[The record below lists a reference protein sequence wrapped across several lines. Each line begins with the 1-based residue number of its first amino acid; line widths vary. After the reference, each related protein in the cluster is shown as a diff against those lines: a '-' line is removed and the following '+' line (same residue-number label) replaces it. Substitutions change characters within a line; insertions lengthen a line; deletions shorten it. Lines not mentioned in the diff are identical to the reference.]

1 MPVEL
6 IILIVAVVISW
17 LVFTLLIK
25 VVKASIKTAITLAA
39 IVLILQ
45 LVFGIGLSDL
55 WQYATQVPQALWQ
68 RIIGK

>member
-55 WQYATQVPQALWQ
+55 WQYITQVSQALWQ

>member
-25 VVKASIKTAITLAA
+25 VVKASIKTAITFAA

-55 WQYATQVPQALWQ
+55 WQYVTQVPQALWQ